1 MNKPEQTEQQ
11 YVERITRLMREG
23 VIRNAFHRVFC
34 GFGVLFGLAWLLMAG
49 GTFLAYLHLGGSR
62 DDWHFLFGFG
72 VGILL
77 CPGLFI
83 FGAGLARILKD
94 AESKDTRPFT
104 LMVKYH
110 DHLVR
115 EGLDPYEATK
125 S

>member
-1 MNKPEQTEQQ
+1 M
-11 YVERITRLMREG
+11 TRLVREG
-23 VIRNAFHRVFC
+23 VIRNAFNRVFS
-34 GFGVLFGLAWLLMAG
+34 GFGLIFGSAWLLMAG
-49 GTFLAYLHLGGSR
+49 ASFFAYLRLGGSG

-83 FGAGLARILKD
+83 LGAGLARFLKD
-94 AESKDTRPFT
+94 AESAETRPFT